1 MSLMW
6 TRILSY
12 KPHYRAICIDKA
24 QVRDTKKET
33 VPIVHNSAI
42 CIFIGNSLSANSLG
56 NRVDFVYLVRNNST
70 IGSVKRGSIAYGD
83 SGRFNFM
90 HGYHGTDRKFRL
102 HGAGEHRIGHISEYS
117 GNQRNSRKGDDE
129 QGCNIAGNRN

>member
-6 TRILSY
+6 THILSY
-12 KPHYRAICIDKA
+12 KPHYRAICIDKT
-24 QVRDTKKET
+24 QVEDTKRNGANHAHKRRKLG
-33 VPIVHNSAI
+33 IVHNSAI
-42 CIFIGNSLSANSLG
+42 CIFIGNSLIANSLG

-90 HGYHGTDRKFRL
+90 HEYHGTDRKFRL
-102 HGAGEHRIGHISEYS
+102 HGAGET
-117 GNQRNSRKGDDE
+117 
-129 QGCNIAGNRN
+129 A